1 VRQHHFALPAP
12 TIDRSAGLVL
22 LSEFSLHILLIIRA
36 EDRFLTFQKVGYFP
50 VPAAKDQ
57 TIITRTDDKLAA
69 VKPEKTLEK
78 IRMRVFVIMVFAASA
93 FAQSPGDPSRGKEI
107 FEGKGN
113 CTSCHRVNGNGSRI
127 GPDLSDI
134 GIPRPAGG
142 VGPGFGGTAAG
153 NAKNLEIAI
162 LDPDAE
168 TAISNRSVRVVTKT
182 GATFTGRLLNQDNFT
197 VQMID
202 EQGKLRSFV
211 KSDLRESGVL
221 TKSPMPSYK
230 GKLSDPEVADLVAYL
245 MSLKGA
251 GK

>member
-1 VRQHHFALPAP
+1 MQA
-12 TIDRSAGLVL
+12 
-22 LSEFSLHILLIIRA
+22 
-36 EDRFLTFQKVGYFP
+36 
-50 VPAAKDQ
+50 
-57 TIITRTDDKLAA
+57 
-69 VKPEKTLEK
+69 
-78 IRMRVFVIMVFAASA
+78 FVIILFAATA
-93 FAQSPGDPSRGKEI
+93 FAQSQGDPARGKEI

-113 CTSCHRVNGNGSRI
+113 CTSCHRVNGNGSRL

-153 NAKNLEIAI
+153 NARNLEVA
-162 LDPDAE
+162 LLEPDAE
-168 TAISNRSVRVVTKT
+168 IAISNRTVRVITKNGT
-182 GATFTGRLLNQDNFT
+182 ALTGRLLNQDNFT

-211 KSDLRESGVL
+211 KSDLRESTVL

-230 GKLSDPEVADLVAYL
+230 GKLGDSEISDLVAYL

>member
-1 VRQHHFALPAP
+1 MKALM
-12 TIDRSAGLVL
+12 
-22 LSEFSLHILLIIRA
+22 II
-36 EDRFLTFQKVGYFP
+36 
-50 VPAAKDQ
+50 
-57 TIITRTDDKLAA
+57 
-69 VKPEKTLEK
+69 
-78 IRMRVFVIMVFAASA
+78 VFAAIAA
-93 FAQSPGDPSRGKEI
+93 FAQSPGDATRGKEI

-113 CTSCHRVNGNGSRI
+113 CASCHRVNGNGSRV

-153 NAKNLEIAI
+153 NAKNLEIAL

-168 TAISNRSVRVVTKT
+168 IAISNRSVRVVTKA
-182 GATFTGRLLNQDNFT
+182 GAAITGRLLNQDNFT

-202 EQGKLRSFV
+202 EQGKLRSFI
-211 KSDLRESGVL
+211 KSDLRESTVL

-230 GKLSDPEVADLVAYL
+230 GKLSDSEIADLVAYL

>member
-1 VRQHHFALPAP
+1 M
-12 TIDRSAGLVL
+12 
-22 LSEFSLHILLIIRA
+22 RA
-36 EDRFLTFQKVGYFP
+36 FLTLLFFS
-50 VPAAKDQ
+50 AAA
-57 TIITRTDDKLAA
+57 L
-69 VKPEKTLEK
+69 
-78 IRMRVFVIMVFAASA
+78 
-93 FAQSPGDPSRGKEI
+93 AQSPGDAARGKET

-113 CTSCHRVNGNGSRI
+113 CTSCHRVNGSGSRV

-153 NAKNLEIAI
+153 NAKNLEIAL

-168 TAISNRSVRVVTKT
+168 IAISNRSVRVVTRT

-202 EQGKLRSFV
+202 EQGKLRSFI
-211 KSDLRESGVL
+211 KSDLKESSVL
-221 TKSPMPSYK
+221 AKSPMPSYK
-230 GKLSDPEVADLVAYL
+230 GKLTDSEVADLIAYL
-245 MSLKGA
+245 MTLKGA